1 MKIICVGRNYVDHIA
16 ELANEKPTD
25 PVLFI
30 KPDTA
35 LLEKDKNFYLPKFS
49 EDVHHEIE
57 LVFRIGKVG
66 KNIDAKFAYKYIDSF
81 GIGIDFTARDLQSKL
96 KDKGLPWEKAKA
108 FDGSAFVSSLQPFN
122 ENHLKNGISFSLTKN
137 GKTVQKGNS
146 ELMIWKL
153 DKLIQEISTYFTLKT
168 GDLIFT
174 GTPAGVGKVS
184 ENDHL
189 EGYLE
194 NEKLFEL
201 KIL

>member
-16 ELANEKPTD
+16 ELANEKPTE

-30 KPDTA
+30 KPDSA

-49 EDVHHEIE
+49 NDIHHEIE

-66 KNIDAKFAYKYIDSF
+66 KNIDSKFASKYIDSY
-81 GIGIDFTARDLQSKL
+81 GIGIDFTARDVQSKL
-96 KDKGLPWEKAKA
+96 KEKGLPWEKAKA
-108 FDGSAFVSSLQPFN
+108 FDGSAFVSNLKSFSPEILNNPINFSLQ
-122 ENHLKNGISFSLTKN
+122 KNNQL
-137 GKTVQKGNS
+137 VQEGS
-146 ELMIWKL
+146 SDLMIWKIES
-153 DKLIQEISTYFTLKT
+153 LIEEISKYFTLKT

-174 GTPAGVGKVS
+174 GTPAGVGAVK
-184 ENDHL
+184 ENDQL

-194 NEKLFEL
+194 GEKLFEL

>member
-35 LLEKDKNFYLPKFS
+35 LLDKDKSFYLPKFS
-49 EDVHHEIE
+49 NDIHHEIE

-96 KDKGLPWEKAKA
+96 KEKGLPWEKAKA
-108 FDGSAFVSSLQPFN
+108 FDGSAYISNLIPFS
-122 ENHLKNGISFSLTKN
+122 ENIMNKAIHFSLKKN
-137 GKTVQKGNS
+137 DILVQNGS
-146 ELMIWKL
+146 SDLMIWKL
-153 DKLIQEISTYFTLKT
+153 DVLIQEISKYFTLKT

-174 GTPAGVGKVS
+174 GTPAGVSAIK
-184 ENDHL
+184 ENDFL

-194 NEKLFEL
+194 NNKMFEL

>member
-35 LLEKDKNFYLPKFS
+35 LLEKDKSFYLPKFS
-49 EDVHHEIE
+49 QDVHHEIE
-57 LVFRIGKVG
+57 LVFRVGKVG

-81 GIGIDFTARDLQSKL
+81 GIGLDFTARDLQTKL
-96 KDKGLPWEKAKA
+96 KEKGLPWEKAKA
-108 FDGSAFVSSLQPFN
+108 FDGSAFVSSFKAFDESL
-122 ENHLKNGISFSLTKN
+122 LKDGISFSLVKN
-137 GKTVQKGNS
+137 GEIVQTGNS
-146 ELMIWKL
+146 HLMIWKL
-153 DKLIQEISTYFTLKT
+153 DILIQEISKYFTLKT

-184 ENDHL
+184 ENDLL
-189 EGYLE
+189 EGYIE

-201 KIL
+201 NIL

>member
-16 ELANEKPTD
+16 ELANEKPLD

-35 LLEKDKNFYLPKFS
+35 LLDKDKSFYLPKFS
-49 EDVHHEIE
+49 NDIHHEIE

-96 KDKGLPWEKAKA
+96 KEKGLPWEKAKA
-108 FDGSAFVSSLQPFN
+108 FDGSAYISNLIPFS
-122 ENHLKNGISFSLTKN
+122 ENIMNQAIHFSLKKN
-137 GKTVQKGNS
+137 DILVQNGS
-146 ELMIWKL
+146 SDLMIWKL
-153 DKLIQEISTYFTLKT
+153 DVLIQEISKYFTLKT

-174 GTPAGVGKVS
+174 GTPAGVSAIK
-184 ENDHL
+184 ENDVL

-194 NEKLFEL
+194 NNKMFEL

>member
-35 LLEKDKNFYLPKFS
+35 LLEKDKSFYLPKFS
-49 EDVHHEIE
+49 DDIHHEIE

-66 KNIDAKFAYKYIDSF
+66 KNIDAKFAFKYIDSI
-81 GIGIDFTARDLQSKL
+81 GLGIDFTARDLQSKL
-96 KDKGLPWEKAKA
+96 KEKGLPWEKAKA
-108 FDGSAFVSSLQPFN
+108 FDGSAFVSNFHPFN
-122 ENHLKNGISFSLTKN
+122 ENQLKSGISFSLNKN
-137 GKTVQKGNS
+137 GETVQKGNS

-153 DKLIQEISTYFTLKT
+153 DTLIQEISKYFTLKT

-184 ENDHL
+184 ENDLL

-194 NEKLFEL
+194 NDKLFEL